1 MVRHSAGAIFC
12 ALDPPDFN
20 LSKFGNATCV
30 YVCVPRYLNG
40 NGQKRALSPAQKKS
54 ILAGKGREN
63 ILPVPTCSQF
73 SIYGNCAY
81 VCCGWR
87 RNFKVEKKVSSV
99 SFLVRRA
106 LKEII
111 FDLHT
116 KQRARTHPPFPPP
129 FFDLFF
135 ASTTPQF
142 EHPSEQKIGRW
153 SNPSQK
159 CNHKNFSQT

>member
-1 MVRHSAGAIFC
+1 MRHSAGAIFC

-63 ILPVPTCSQF
+63 ILYYHHHVLPVFNLWQLR
-73 SIYGNCAY
+73 
-81 VCCGWR
+81 VCVCVWKR
-87 RNFKVEKKVSSV
+87 RGKLQGGKKVSSV

-129 FFDLFF
+129 FFDLFSP
-135 ASTTPQF
+135 STDVAV
-142 EHPSEQKIGRW
+142 
-153 SNPSQK
+153 
-159 CNHKNFSQT
+159 